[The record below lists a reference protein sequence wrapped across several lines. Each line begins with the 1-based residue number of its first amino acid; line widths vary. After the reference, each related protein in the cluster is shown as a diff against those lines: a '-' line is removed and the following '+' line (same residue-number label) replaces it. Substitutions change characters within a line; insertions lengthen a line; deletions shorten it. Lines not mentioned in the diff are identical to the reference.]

1 MIYYVFSKLTSEFA
15 GSGTPFFD
23 DEIYGCTEV
32 AAPQY
37 DEQTQKLLWDGNNW
51 TIIEIEN
58 I

>member
-32 AAPQY
+32 ATPQY
-37 DEQTQKLLWDGNNW
+37 DEHTQKLLWDGNNW
-51 TIIEIEN
+51 TITEIEN